1 MLTSNIPY
9 RGVHT
14 AVLPQVSKPGLIPRL
29 DTLLGVSLP
38 RSTSSELIEARM
50 VSGFST
56 IPVKICTLVF
66 ASIDSSGCLIS
77 MMGGKITCAGRTSS
91 AKASKSVHDNKFMQA
106 ENQTR

>member
-1 MLTSNIPY
+1 MLTSNIPS

-38 RSTSSELIEARM
+38 RSTSSELMEARM

-56 IPVKICTLVF
+56 IPEEICTLVL
-66 ASIDSSGCLIS
+66 ASIDSSGCLSS
-77 MMGGKITCAGRTSS
+77 MMGGNTTCSG
-91 AKASKSVHDNKFMQA
+91 K
-106 ENQTR
+106 